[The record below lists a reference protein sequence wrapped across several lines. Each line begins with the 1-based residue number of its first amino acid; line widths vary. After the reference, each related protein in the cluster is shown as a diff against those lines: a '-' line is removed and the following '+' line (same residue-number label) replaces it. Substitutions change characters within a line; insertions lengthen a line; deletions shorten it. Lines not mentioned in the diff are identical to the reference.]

1 MFSGAWWWATALL
14 LIDLTIRVL
23 AVIIVPRNR
32 RPTSGMAWLLAIFLI
47 PYFGV
52 IAFLLIGSPKL
63 PRKRRKVQSE
73 INAFMREVTAEE
85 RHEETHEKN
94 PAWFNSLVKMNA
106 TYGGLPLLA
115 GNSGQ
120 LLDDYEQTIKAMS
133 AAVDNATDYV
143 HVQFYILSSDA
154 TTNGFFESL
163 ERAIARGVIVNVMLD
178 HWASRGKKYYAA
190 TKARLDAMGASW
202 TLMLPLKPLEGKFQ
216 RPDLR
221 NHRKI
226 LIIDGTVGYMGSL
239 NMISRDYNVPK
250 NIKRGLKWQELVV
263 ELRGPAV
270 ATLDAVFISD
280 WYSETGEVISAGVR
294 RDELVASGEHLGRI
308 SKALIDHNTEAGTML
323 IQVVP
328 SGPGFERENNLR
340 LFLGLIH
347 AAQKRIV
354 ITSPYFVPDES
365 LMYAITSAVAR
376 GIPVDLFVSEIGDQ
390 ALVYHAQRS
399 YYEELLRAGVNIYL
413 YPAPYILHAKHF
425 TIDDETALIG
435 SSNMDMR
442 SFGLNME
449 VSMLVRD
456 AGFVAQ
462 MREVED
468 HYRELSRPL
477 TLEQWMEQPLRSTVL
492 DNLAR
497 LTSALQ

>member
-1 MFSGAWWWATALL
+1 MFTGAWWWATALVVL
-14 LIDLTIRVL
+14 DLAIRVL
-23 AVIIVPRNR
+23 AVIFVPRNR
-32 RPTSGMAWLLAIFLI
+32 RPTAGMAWLLAIFLI

-52 IAFLLIGSPKL
+52 IAYLVIGSPRL
-63 PRKRRKVQSE
+63 PRKRREVQEE
-73 INAFMREVTAEE
+73 ITTFMRAVSAEE
-85 RHEETHEKN
+85 RHNETHGNN
-94 PAWFNSLVKMNA
+94 PAWFNSLVEMNS

-115 GNSGQ
+115 GNSGR
-120 LLDDYEQTIKAMS
+120 LLGDYEQTIQAMTD
-133 AAVDNATDYV
+133 AVEKATDYV
-143 HVQFYILSSDA
+143 HVQFYILSDDA
-154 TTNGFFESL
+154 TTAGFFDAL
-163 ERAIARGVIVNVMLD
+163 QRAIGRGVRVNVMLD
-178 HWASRGKKYYAA
+178 HWASRGKPHYAA
-190 TKARLDAMGASW
+190 TKARLDAMGAHW
-202 TLMLPLKPLEGKFQ
+202 ALMLPLQPLKGRFQ

-226 LIIDGTVGYMGSL
+226 LVIDGAVGYMGSL
-239 NMISRDYNVPK
+239 NMISRDYNVKK
-250 NIKRGLKWQELVV
+250 NIKRGLLWKELVV
-263 ELRGPAV
+263 ELRGPGV

-280 WYSETGEVISAGVR
+280 WFSETGEVIIEGVR
-294 RDELVASGEHLGRI
+294 RAELVAGGDSLGRL
-308 SKALIDHNTEAGTML
+308 SGALIDHRAEFGTML
-323 IQVVP
+323 TQVVP

-347 AAQKRIV
+347 AAQERIV

-376 GIPVDLFVSEIGDQ
+376 GVPVDLFVSEIGDQ
-390 ALVYHAQRS
+390 ALVHHAQRS
-399 YYEELLRAGVNIYL
+399 YYEELLRAGVRIYL

-425 TIDDETALIG
+425 TIDDDVALIG

-462 MREVED
+462 MRAVED
-468 HYRELSRPL
+468 DYREVSRLL
-477 TLEQWMEQPLRSTVL
+477 TLEEWLKQPLRSTVL

>member
-1 MFSGAWWWATALL
+1 MFTGAWWWATALVV
-14 LIDLTIRVL
+14 IDLAIRVL
-23 AVIIVPRNR
+23 AIIFVPRNR
-32 RPTSGMAWLLAIFLI
+32 RPTAGMAWLLAIFLI

-63 PRKRRKVQSE
+63 PRKRREVQDE
-73 INAFMREVTAEE
+73 INTFMRAVSAEE
-85 RHEETHEKN
+85 RLEDTHGNN
-94 PAWFNSLVKMNA
+94 PAWFNSLVRMNA

-115 GNSGQ
+115 GNSGT
-120 LLDDYEQTIKAMS
+120 LLSDYEQTIRAM
-133 AAVDNATDYV
+133 AEAVDGATAYV
-143 HVQFYILSSDA
+143 HVQFYILSVDA
-154 TTNGFFESL
+154 TTAGFFDAL
-163 ERAIARGVIVNVMLD
+163 ERAIARGVTVNVMLD
-178 HWASRGKKYYAA
+178 HWASRGKKDYAA
-190 TKARLDAMGASW
+190 TKARLDAMGANW
-202 TLMLPLKPLEGKFQ
+202 TLMLPLQPLKGKFQ

-226 LIIDGTVGYMGSL
+226 LVIDGTVGYMGSL
-239 NMISRDYNVPK
+239 NMISRDYNVKK
-250 NIKRGLKWQELVV
+250 NIKRGLKWKELVV
-263 ELRGPAV
+263 ELRGPGV
-270 ATLDAVFISD
+270 STLDAVFISD
-280 WYSETGEVISAGVR
+280 WYSETGEVIIQGVR
-294 RDELVASGEHLGRI
+294 RAELVSGGENLSRL
-308 SKALIDHNTEAGTML
+308 SSALIDHRADAGTML

-347 AAQKRIV
+347 AAQRRIV

-365 LMYAITSAVAR
+365 LLYAISSAVAR

-390 ALVYHAQRS
+390 ALVHHAQRS
-399 YYEELLRAGVNIYL
+399 YYEQLLRAGVSIFL

-425 TIDDETALIG
+425 TIDDEVAMIG

-442 SFGLNME
+442 SFSLNME

-456 AGFVAQ
+456 AEFVAR
-462 MREVED
+462 MRAVEDEYREV
-468 HYRELSRPL
+468 SRLL
-477 TLEQWMEQPLRSTVL
+477 TLEEWMRQPLRSTVL

>member
-1 MFSGAWWWATALL
+1 MLTSAWWWATALVVL
-14 LIDLTIRVL
+14 DLAIRVL
-23 AVIIVPRNR
+23 AIVFVPRNR

-52 IAFLLIGSPKL
+52 VAFLLIGSPKL
-63 PRKRRKVQSE
+63 PRKRREVQDE
-73 INAFMREVTAEE
+73 INTFMRAVSAQEHRGDT
-85 RHEETHEKN
+85 RGN
-94 PAWFNSLVKMNA
+94 SPAWFDSLVRMNA

-115 GNSGQ
+115 GNSGT
-120 LLDDYEQTIKAMS
+120 LLGDYERTIRAM
-133 AAVDNATDYV
+133 ADAVDDAAAYV
-143 HVQFYILSSDA
+143 HVQFYILSVDA
-154 TTNGFFESL
+154 TTAGFFDAL
-163 ERAIARGVIVNVMLD
+163 ERAIARGVTVNVMLD
-178 HWASRGKKYYAA
+178 HWASRGKKHYAA
-190 TKARLDAMGASW
+190 TRARLDGMGANWS
-202 TLMLPLKPLEGKFQ
+202 LMLPLQPLKGEFQ

-226 LIIDGTVGYMGSL
+226 LVVDGTVGFMGSL
-239 NMISRDYNVPK
+239 NMISRDYNVK
-250 NIKRGLKWQELVV
+250 RNIRRGLKWKELVV
-263 ELRGPAV
+263 ELHGPGVDA
-270 ATLDAVFISD
+270 LDAVFISD
-280 WYSETGEVISAGVR
+280 WYSETGEAIVHGVR
-294 RDELVASGEHLGRI
+294 RAELVPAGEKFPRPGSAQIEDR
-308 SKALIDHNTEAGTML
+308 AEAGTML

-376 GIPVDLFVSEIGDQ
+376 GVPVDLFVSEIGDQ
-390 ALVYHAQRS
+390 ALVHHAQRS
-399 YYEELLRAGVNIYL
+399 YYEQLLRSGVRIFL
-413 YPAPYILHAKHF
+413 YPAPYVLHAKHF
-425 TIDDETALIG
+425 TIDDEVAMIG

-442 SFGLNME
+442 SFSLNME
-449 VSMLVRD
+449 VSMLVHD

-462 MREVED
+462 MRSVED
-468 HYRELSRPL
+468 EYRQTSRLL
-477 TLEQWMEQPLRSTVL
+477 TLEEWMRQPLRSTVL